1 MINKTS
7 PQRGMLI
14 IALVFILCIT
24 IVLGAAISLFWS
36 KAPLSVSRLKR
47 FHATNYAEAALYET
61 FNRFRQGSAI
71 PWDPYAWAD
80 GTSVPADTTITF
92 PDGVTVNINVQWD
105 DMGTPADISDDR
117 VKVSATVDQDDIAL

>member
-24 IVLGAAISLFWS
+24 IVLGAAISLFRS

-47 FHATNYAEAALYET
+47 FHATNYAEAALYES
-61 FNRFRQGSAI
+61 FNRFRTGYTGADGVVWNSVL
-71 PWDPYAWAD
+71 WAD
-80 GTSVPADTTITF
+80 GSDVPADRTIAF
-92 PDGVTVNINVQWD
+92 PDGVLV
-105 DMGTPADISDDR
+105 DISVAWDGVR
-117 VKVSATVDQDDIAL
+117 VKVSATVDQDDISL